1 MLRSLFAKLLVSYLV
16 VALLTLLAVGVV
28 MSQLFA
34 SYYYS
39 VRERQLVQ
47 RGKAIGE
54 LIESYLEKGEHLAS
68 LDRTLGTLGYAQDVR
83 MAIVDKDGF
92 ILAGGARL
100 PGPPQLR
107 LDEEDNRRLLKGEV
121 VAKRNFSPR
130 FNQTMLSVAV
140 PIRPKSQVVGLL
152 VLFTPVADIAAMV
165 SSVQRLIAH
174 AAGIAILV
182 SGFLAY
188 FLSRSISRPLKAM
201 SRITLEMARGDFTQK
216 IASTSRDELGQL
228 AQSFNHLSDVL
239 DQTVGTL
246 RREKLRIE
254 NILSNMSE
262 GVVATNELGKVILA
276 NPAAARILKCE
287 DTGLLG
293 SSLTGLAAC
302 PALAELFS
310 GVLQRGEE
318 ESAEFKLAD
327 GKTFGLVHVAPL
339 KETQSGVC
347 GAVGVFQDI
356 TEVRQLEQLRR
367 DFVANV
373 SHELRT
379 PLTSIQGFLEAMM
392 DDVIS
397 DETVKRQY
405 IQVMHRE
412 TLRLNRLIHDLLDLA
427 LMESGRVSWDLNPI
441 NASQLVSRVLFK
453 LTPQLREHQVQ
464 VEVDIPVHLPLILAN
479 EDRVEQVLI
488 NLLSNAVRFSPPGS
502 AIAIQARSSGNEVTV
517 SVRDHGPGIP
527 VEDLPYVW
535 ERFHRVEKS
544 RARAL
549 GGTGLGLAIV
559 RQIVTAHGGRVD
571 VESEPG
577 KGSRFSFTLPAVPR
591 DESECVEGVAESEE
605 AAAPEVTE
613 GINQIGSAEADKVAA
628 LENADMVR
636 EGTLAAEGAGAVEVA
651 EVANDTEGSAEGL
664 EDVREP
670 RGN

>member
-1 MLRSLFAKLLVSYLV
+1 MWRSLFAKLLVSYLV

-54 LIESYLEKGEHLAS
+54 LIESYLEKGERLAS
-68 LDRTLGTLGYAQDVR
+68 LDHTLGTLGYAQDIR
-83 MAIVDKDGF
+83 MAVVDQDGF
-92 ILAGGARL
+92 IMAGGTRL
-100 PGPPQLR
+100 PGPPQLQ
-107 LDEEDNRRLLKGEV
+107 LDADDNRRILQGEV

-130 FNQTMLSVAV
+130 FNQTMLSVTV
-140 PIRPKSQVVGLL
+140 PIRLKGQLVGRL

-165 SSVQRLIAH
+165 SAVERLIVH

-201 SRITLEMARGDFTQK
+201 SRITLEMARGNFAQK
-216 IASTSRDELGQL
+216 ITIASRDELGQL

-239 DQTVGTL
+239 DQTIGTL
-246 RREKLRIE
+246 HQEKLRIE

-276 NPAAARILKCE
+276 NPAAARMLRCE
-287 DTGLLG
+287 DAGLLG
-293 SSLTGLAAC
+293 TSLADLSVC

-310 GVLQRGEE
+310 GVLERGHQ
-318 ESAEFKLAD
+318 ESAEFRLAD
-327 GKTFGLVHVAPL
+327 GKTFVLVHVAPL
-339 KETQSGVC
+339 KEAESGVC

-356 TEVRQLEQLRR
+356 TELRQLEQLRR

-397 DETVKRQY
+397 DESVKRQY
-405 IQVMHRE
+405 LQVMHRE

-441 NASQLVSRVLFK
+441 DSSQLVSRVLFK
-453 LTPQLREHQVQ
+453 LTPQLHEHQVQ
-464 VEVDIPVHLPLILAN
+464 VGVDIPENLPLILAN

-502 AIAIQARSSGNEVTV
+502 AIAIQARSSGDEVTV

-527 VEDLPYVW
+527 AEDLPYVW

-559 RQIVTAHGGRVD
+559 KQIVTAHGGRVA

-577 KGSRFSFTLPAVPR
+577 NGSTFSFTLPAVPQ
-591 DESECVEGVAESEE
+591 DE
-605 AAAPEVTE
+605 
-613 GINQIGSAEADKVAA
+613 
-628 LENADMVR
+628 
-636 EGTLAAEGAGAVEVA
+636 AEGADRGYDA
-651 EVANDTEGSAEGL
+651 GL
-664 EDVREP
+664 R
-670 RGN
+670 